1 MDKGARF
8 KDINRSEPGY
18 REVEERVRDYE
29 PVERRFSDEE
39 TVLQASR
46 CLSCGTPFCHGY
58 GCPLTNAIPEL
69 TALARAERWRDAIE
83 LLHSTNNFPEFTARV
98 CPGLCEASCVL
109 GQGFQP
115 VAIRNIEMAV
125 VEKAYELGLM
135 KPRPPAI
142 RRREKVAV
150 VGSGPAGLAVADSL
164 NRMGFSVTV
173 FDSARRMGGILRY
186 GIPDFKLEKRVL
198 DRRISLMEQE
208 GVQFESGVTI
218 GEDISYH
225 YLRQRFDAV
234 CLAGGSRTPR
244 DLAIPG
250 RELKG
255 VYFAMEYLTQQNR
268 KLAGEKLEPGEEISA
283 AGKRVVVL
291 GGGDTGSDCLGT
303 AIRQGAASICQF
315 EIMPKPPAGRTEK
328 MPWPSWP
335 NILRE
340 SSSHKEGGERRWN
353 VSTRRFLGQDGRL
366 SRLEC
371 VEVEWVPGT
380 DGRMGPRELPGSE
393 FEVAADLVL
402 LALGFVGPAKNRIVD
417 DLGVEKD
424 KAGNIRV
431 DPLHMTSVPGLF
443 ASGDM
448 ARGQSL
454 VVRAIADGRETAK
467 GVRQYLESRGESA
480 G

>member
-1 MDKGARF
+1 
-8 KDINRSEPGY
+8 
-18 REVEERVRDYE
+18 
-29 PVERRFSDEE
+29 
-39 TVLQASR
+39 
-46 CLSCGTPFCHGY
+46 
-58 GCPLTNAIPEL
+58 
-69 TALARAERWRDAIE
+69 
-83 LLHSTNNFPEFTARV
+83 
-98 CPGLCEASCVL
+98 
-109 GQGFQP
+109 
-115 VAIRNIEMAV
+115 
-125 VEKAYELGLM
+125 
-135 KPRPPAI
+135 
-142 RRREKVAV
+142 
-150 VGSGPAGLAVADSL
+150 
-164 NRMGFSVTV
+164 
-173 FDSARRMGGILRY
+173 
-186 GIPDFKLEKRVL
+186 
-198 DRRISLMEQE
+198 MEQE

-225 YLRQRFDAV
+225 YLRQRFDAI

-255 VYFAMEYLTQQNR
+255 VHFAMEYLTQQNR
-268 KLAGEKLEPGEEISA
+268 KLAGEKLAPGEEISA

-315 EIMPKPPAGRTEK
+315 EIMPKPPAARTEK
-328 MPWPSWP
+328 MPWPDWP

-353 VSTRRFLGQDGRL
+353 VSTRRFLGQDGML

-371 VEVEWVPGT
+371 VEVEWVPGKE
-380 DGRMGPRELPGSE
+380 GRMEPRDLPGSE

-402 LALGFVGPAKNRIVD
+402 LALGFVGPAKNKIVD

-424 KAGNIRV
+424 KTGNIRV
-431 DPLHMTSVPGLF
+431 DGQHMTSVPGLF

-467 GVRQYLESRGESA
+467 GIRQYLESQGEPA
-480 G
+480 K